1 MQTNL
6 STETS
11 QTSLSLL
18 INRTTLWDNSSKDD
32 DNKQEKCV
40 APLTDNVWQSVSSLQ
55 DLIDSKYGLNTNKNS
70 NNNEIIPWTN
80 SDLQQ
85 LDNWIE
91 QTLGKYEN
99 TSISSTGNSQQGNTF
114 EHICLWEQQC
124 QTLYNDINEAV
135 KYLDTLHDTYTKV
148 SYKTNS
154 LYRACEQLLADQT
167 KLLNITEC
175 IENRLAYFDDVDRFS
190 KNLSITPLISD
201 IKQLIPTL
209 TRIDECLAYFDTH
222 VCKQ

>member
-99 TSISSTGNSQQGNTF
+99 TSISSTGNSQQG
-114 EHICLWEQQC
+114 
-124 QTLYNDINEAV
+124 
-135 KYLDTLHDTYTKV
+135 
-148 SYKTNS
+148 
-154 LYRACEQLLADQT
+154 
-167 KLLNITEC
+167 
-175 IENRLAYFDDVDRFS
+175 
-190 KNLSITPLISD
+190 
-201 IKQLIPTL
+201 
-209 TRIDECLAYFDTH
+209 
-222 VCKQ
+222 